1 VKVLGVRTKLL
12 VLGALVAVALAGAG
26 AWTVLRHDD
35 GDDAPVEEQ
44 VQRVADARPLLL
56 PTKIPAGWT
65 ARATVGR
72 SFFRVRY
79 SAPDGQRW
87 FEVAIAVPNGSL
99 PDDDTTMKAMKFRAD
114 DEADLESTGDS
125 LALRWSEPGSWTSHV
140 AGQPTDAVPYEVR
153 SEGLDEAEL
162 LDIAESLEDVA

>member
-12 VLGALVAVALAGAG
+12 ALGLLVAVALAGVG
-26 AWTVLRHDD
+26 AWTVVRDD
-35 GDDAPVEEQ
+35 GGDDAPVEEQ

-79 SAPDGQRW
+79 QAPDGPQW
-87 FEVAIAVPNGSL
+87 VEVAIAVPNPSI
-99 PDDDTTMKAMKFRAD
+99 PDGESTMRTLTFRAD
-114 DEADLESTGDS
+114 DEADLETTGDTR
-125 LALRWSEPGSWTSHV
+125 ALRWSERGSWTSHV

-162 LDIAESLEDVA
+162 LDIAESLQDVA